1 MGKYKTGDKVR
12 IVNYGHLIWIHEN
25 EIMNYDKSI
34 GVFLGKNGFMH
45 WYDIRPE
52 KIGRIYVVAN
62 ENDMGGSY
70 QLNNLDGSYG
80 FAWADEKQLELIN
93 D

>member
-12 IVNYGHLIWIHEN
+12 IVSYGHLGWIHEDELKHYKVIPN
-25 EIMNYDKSI
+25 NIICKE
-34 GVFLGKNGFMH
+34 GVIC
-45 WYDIRPE
+45 WYDMEPRKVGKEFI
-52 KIGRIYVVAN
+52 VAN
-62 ENDMGGSY
+62 ESESGGSY